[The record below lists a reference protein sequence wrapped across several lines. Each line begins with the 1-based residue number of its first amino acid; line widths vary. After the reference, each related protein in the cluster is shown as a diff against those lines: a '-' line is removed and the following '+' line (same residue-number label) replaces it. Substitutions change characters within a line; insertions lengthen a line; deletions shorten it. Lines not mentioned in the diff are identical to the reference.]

1 MEENKNYSPQTD
13 ECNNLNDFFSDL
25 DLNNFIVI
33 FSVLDEASKYWGR
46 FVKKKFLG
54 LNIDLKFRDSYIAL
68 VDKRNSFVYEAS
80 DGMAISY
87 DYKTDSLNIHITSAG
102 FGAQPFKSEIIVNG
116 IDYSRNFRGLNVV
129 VIDNRTSEV
138 IKALNCDLYADGDLS
153 IDSTNKI
160 FNGRLE
166 MVMRGMQLAE
176 RYCLYSNSVL
186 YMILNRHIGDAA
198 RVLKAVKGIRDY
210 YGADAPRYHFG
221 SDDLNSEEAR
231 AKGLKKPFAKR
242 KCIKKIVIITNQSI
256 SGVARLYS
264 KYIDDIVV
272 LLQNE
277 LNDIELYA
285 YSGLGIHEN
294 IMTDQFP
301 GGKLLGRWNF
311 DEGSWVR
318 WLMFGVNDTMWSLC
332 MPTRLRGSECHMEV
346 DDLTIEKTNKIISDL
361 KIEPSKLVVFCP
373 IAKSSSMLST
383 EVWEKFGRR
392 LKRNGY
398 DVYTNVGPNEKPVN
412 GTRALAVSIDEIVC
426 LSNMGARVVGVQC
439 GLMDILS
446 WAKCG
451 NFLVINPIHNSV
463 DITYARDVGCINEVN
478 KKPNNVTYLRI
489 EHFEEDYVL
498 KLLMDNFH

>member
-1 MEENKNYSPQTD
+1 MENKNHASQID
-13 ECNNLNDFFSDL
+13 EHINLNDFFSNMN
-25 DLNNFIVI
+25 LNNFIVL
-33 FSVLDEASKYWGR
+33 FSVLDEASKCWGR
-46 FVKKKFLG
+46 FVQKKFLG
-54 LNIDLKFRDSYIAL
+54 LNINLKFRNSYIAV
-68 VDKRNSFVYEAS
+68 VDKRNSFVYESS
-80 DGMAISY
+80 DGKAISY
-87 DYKTDSLNIHITSAG
+87 NYKADNLNIHITSAG
-102 FGAQPFKSEIIVNG
+102 FGMQPFKSEIVING
-116 IDYSRNFRGLNVV
+116 IDYSRNLRGLNFV
-129 VIDNRTSEV
+129 VIDNHTGEV
-138 IKALNCDLYADGDLS
+138 IKALNCDLYADGDLT
-153 IDSTNKI
+153 IDSDNKI

-166 MVMRGMQLAE
+166 KVMRGMQLAE
-176 RYCLYSNSVL
+176 KYCLYSNSVL

-231 AKGLKKPFAKR
+231 AKGIKKTFAKR
-242 KCIKKIVIITNQSI
+242 KCIKKIVVITNQSI

-272 LLQNE
+272 LSQNE

-285 YSGLGIHEN
+285 YSGLGMHEN

-318 WLMFGVNDTMWSLC
+318 WLMFGVNDTMWNLC
-332 MPTRLRGSECHMEV
+332 MPIRLQGSECHMEV
-346 DDLTIEKTNKIISDL
+346 SSATMDKVNVELL
-361 KIEPSKLVVFCP
+361 KLKVDPTKLVILCP
-373 IAKSSSMLST
+373 IAKSSSMLPT
-383 EVWEKFGRR
+383 LIWEKFAAYA
-392 LKRNGY
+392 KNEGY
-398 DVYTNVGPNEKPVN
+398 KVYTNVGPNEKPIS
-412 GTRALAVSIDEIVC
+412 GTKELPVGIDEIVC
-426 LSNMGARVVGVQC
+426 LSNMGAKIVGVQC

-451 NFLVINPIHNSV
+451 NYVVLNPILNTV
-463 DITYARDVGCINEVN
+463 DITYARDVGCLNEVN